1 MGKFKCLLFPSI
13 PPGGLTSD
21 DVIAAGVKYREAQE
35 GDIVAKACPERPGTV
50 RRIHR
55 LWKGA
60 STTSYRVNWH
70 QDDGGWGELGERRI
84 SASCFVTVSA
94 DGQVTIKD

>member
-1 MGKFKCLLFPSI
+1 MKTETTIYDRKMTPQQPCDSQVA
-13 PPGGLTSD
+13 S
-21 DVIAAGVKYREAQE
+21 EAQE
-35 GDIVAKACPERPGTV
+35 DGIAALACPERPGTV

-60 STTSYRVNWH
+60 STTAYRVNWH

-94 DGQVTIKD
+94 DGQVTVQA